1 MEARTARLYC
11 PVLSIKCSMKAN
23 ICTIITNEMDQ
34 IESNRQ
40 SLFGSRIQT
49 SVLMIV
55 GLLGETYPRE
65 LSRLANASVSTVCKY
80 LDRLEAQGV
89 TVSRYIGKERRV
101 SLNPRFVAYKQ
112 LSELIERLTLA
123 EPEIKEAVNSVRRRP
138 RRRGKAI

>member
-1 MEARTARLYC
+1 
-11 PVLSIKCSMKAN
+11 
-23 ICTIITNEMDQ
+23 MDR

>member
-1 MEARTARLYC
+1 
-11 PVLSIKCSMKAN
+11 
-23 ICTIITNEMDQ
+23 MDQ

-65 LSRLANASVSTVCKY
+65 LSRLANASVSTVSKY

-101 SLNPRFVAYKQ
+101 SINPRFVASKQ
-112 LSELIERLTLA
+112 LLALIERLSLA
-123 EPEIKEAVNSVRRRP
+123 EPEIMDAIKSVRRRP
-138 RRRGKAI
+138 RKRGKEI